1 MEDCLANCFLV
12 LGCCAGSEGK
22 LVQAYQRVG
31 MLNTISALSS
41 APGGKA
47 VVSLASTITTYLMS
61 VYKDDGTLSL
71 SLSLSHTQ
79 TILTVSL
86 KINALPLQ

>member
-1 MEDCLANCFLV
+1 
-12 LGCCAGSEGK
+12 
-22 LVQAYQRVG
+22 VG

-71 SLSLSHTQ
+71 SLSLSHTH
-79 TILTVSL
+79 THTHTHKPSL
-86 KINALPLQ
+86 PFL

>member
-1 MEDCLANCFLV
+1 
-12 LGCCAGSEGK
+12 
-22 LVQAYQRVG
+22 VG

-71 SLSLSHTQ
+71 SHTHTHIHKRTHTHKPSLPF
-79 TILTVSL
+79 L
-86 KINALPLQ
+86 